1 MTTPTSSERADGT
14 MARHRNLGDV
24 SSGAVTV
31 VVGLA
36 LLVSARTI
44 HRLPGDTEAIGPA
57 AFPTALALILVVA
70 GLALAVNGLRGK
82 SDEGIAAEI
91 MQIDDSRD
99 VNNLID
105 PDEPP
110 VPVRRL
116 LIMIALFATYCV
128 ALIPVGFLLGTA
140 GYLAATT
147 CVVHAQKWRRNVA
160 FAVGFSAVVYF
171 SFTRLLAVELPVG
184 ILG

>member
-1 MTTPTSSERADGT
+1 
-14 MARHRNLGDV
+14 MARHRNLKDV
-24 SSGAVTV
+24 GAGAVTA

-36 LLVSARTI
+36 LLVPARGI
-44 HRLPGDTEAIGPA
+44 QRLPGDTEAIGPA
-57 AFPTALALILVVA
+57 VFPTVLALVLVGA
-70 GLALAVNGLRGK
+70 GLALAVNGLR
-82 SDEGIAAEI
+82 SRVDEGIAAEI

-99 VNNLID
+99 VNELID

-116 LIMIALFATYCV
+116 ATMVVLFAGYCL
-128 ALIPVGFLLGTA
+128 ALIPVGFLLATA

-147 CVVHAQKWRRNVA
+147 CVVHPQKWPRNVA

-171 SFTRLLAVELPVG
+171 SFTRLLAVELPAGV
-184 ILG
+184 LG